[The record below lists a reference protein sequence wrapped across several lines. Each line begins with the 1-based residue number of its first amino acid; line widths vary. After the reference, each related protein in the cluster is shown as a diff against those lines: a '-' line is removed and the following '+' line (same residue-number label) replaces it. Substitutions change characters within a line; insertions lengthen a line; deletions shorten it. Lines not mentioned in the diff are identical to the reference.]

1 MKRFLLI
8 LLILLM
14 LTGCAVDE
22 PVQPTTL
29 PAQPTEPAGLYIANG
44 ATEQQT
50 GGAIRAYMPE
60 GNNYIGLVLMGEKP
74 VLISDLSA
82 LTMLEGEKGV
92 VKASLKAGESISV
105 DNITFHVT
113 DNGLSYYRA
122 SEREVV
128 LLNDQ
133 LRQIA
138 KGELPAEV
146 ETFPVV
152 SVEKQEAY
160 YCKGKEIRALNLQT
174 GISRIVKT
182 QVCQSVEL
190 IGGYFD
196 AELLGLRVTDDQ
208 EKVSTIYI
216 SSESG
221 QTVAENLELMD
232 LRTWENV
239 YMTLQKDGI
248 VRQQLFG
255 SRDGTPQNLDT
266 AEVVQPLFKMD
277 GAISYVQED
286 NYLTLNYYD
295 LTTGKQSA
303 SIRLLGLSEPIAIAG
318 EGQYVWFLS
327 SENGRQM
334 LYRWD
339 VTQSPSG
346 NETDYVFPLYTKEN
360 QDTAGL
366 EACRDRAAKLQ
377 ETYGVN
383 ILIGEAALEMSG
395 GYELEEEYQV
405 HAINTVMDELEK
417 TFQLF
422 PDNFLSKSLK
432 SGQVCVAIVRSISGD
447 KSMAHFYN
455 AGNAYILLAVD
466 GNLRQNFIHGFG
478 YVMDSKVLGNS
489 RDFDT
494 WIKLNPKGFDYD
506 YNYYE
511 YTQKDDSDYLSGD
524 TRAFVDAW
532 SMTYPH
538 EDRCRIFVA
547 AMTPDNGEVFE
558 SETMQ
563 KKLKRV
569 CEGIREAWDLEKS
582 QERFLWEQYLK

>member
-8 LLILLM
+8 LLALM
-14 LTGCAVDE
+14 LLTGCGVDE
-22 PVQPTTL
+22 PVQQATQPT
-29 PAQPTEPAGLYIANG
+29 QPTEPAGLYIANG

-50 GGAIRAYMPE
+50 GGAIRAYMPD
-60 GNNYIGLVLMGEKP
+60 GNNYIGLAMMGENP

-82 LTMLEGEKGV
+82 LTMLEGEKGL
-92 VKASLKAGESISV
+92 VKASLKVGESIRV

-113 DNGLSYYRA
+113 DDGLSYYRA

-128 LLNDQ
+128 LLNNQ

-146 ETFPVV
+146 ETLPVV
-152 SVEKQEAY
+152 SVQKQEAY
-160 YCKGKEIRALNLQT
+160 YCKGKEIRALDLQT

-190 IGGYFD
+190 IDGYFD
-196 AELLGLRVTDDQ
+196 GELLGLRITDDQ

-221 QTVAENLELMD
+221 QTVMEGAELINLK
-232 LRTWENV
+232 TSENE

-248 VRQQLFG
+248 VQQQIFG

-266 AEVVQPLFKMD
+266 AEIVQPLLKIG
-277 GAISYVQED
+277 GAISYTKEE

-295 LTTGKQSA
+295 LTTGKHSA

-318 EGQYVWFLS
+318 AGQYVWFLS

-346 NETDYVFPLYTKEN
+346 NDADYVFPVYTKEN
-360 QDTAGL
+360 QDVAGL
-366 EACRDRAAKLQ
+366 EACRERAAKLQ

-405 HAINTVMDELEK
+405 HAVNMVMDELEK
-417 TFQLF
+417 TFRLF
-422 PDNFLSKSLK
+422 PDDFLSKSLK
-432 SGQVCVAIVRSISGD
+432 SGELRVAIVRSISGD

-494 WIKLNPKGFDYD
+494 WKKLNPKGFDYD

-511 YTQKDDSDYLSGD
+511 YTQKDDSDYLSGE
-524 TRAFVDAW
+524 TRAFVDAY

-547 AMTPDNGEVFE
+547 AMSEGSADVFE

-569 CEGIREAWDLEKS
+569 KDGIREAWDLEKS
-582 QERFLWEQYLK
+582 DETFLWEQYLK